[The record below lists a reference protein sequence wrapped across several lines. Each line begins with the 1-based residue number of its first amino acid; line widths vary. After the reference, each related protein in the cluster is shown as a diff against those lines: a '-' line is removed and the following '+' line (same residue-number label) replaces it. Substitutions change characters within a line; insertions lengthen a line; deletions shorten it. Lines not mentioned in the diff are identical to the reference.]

1 MSPNLPTSPTS
12 DSELIHPTQLPLQE
26 EHQDITKVSLG
37 ASALLFRPSSLPA
50 LAPTLCPQAAF
61 TTQSVVTIVNWR
73 REENLCTSLV
83 QPVLAGDKGEIGDFG
98 DQGLLGKIGPI
109 GSKGDKGYT
118 GSPGLPGGK
127 GKRGSFCDCG
137 RYRKVVG
144 QLDVNVAR
152 LKSSL
157 KFVKNVIAGIRETD
171 EKYYYIVKE
180 ERNYRDALTQC
191 RIRGGTLAM
200 PKDQATNSLIADYIS
215 KMGLF
220 RVFIGINDIE
230 KEKQFM
236 YTDNTP
242 LQNYSSWKLGEP
254 NDGSGYEDC
263 VEMLST
269 GVWNDVDCQLTIYFV
284 CEFVKKIK

>member
-1 MSPNLPTSPTS
+1 MMCGTGPWLSVCVTLLVLFPGDLASFTAENRSAS
-12 DSELIHPTQLPLQE
+12 DICSTHTIIPGPIG
-26 EHQDITKVSLG
+26 DIG
-37 ASALLFRPSSLPA
+37 
-50 LAPTLCPQAAF
+50 
-61 TTQSVVTIVNWR
+61 
-73 REENLCTSLV
+73 
-83 QPVLAGDKGEIGDFG
+83 GKGETGEFGKPGKEGPLGPKGIKGEFGDLG

-109 GSKGDKGYT
+109 GSKGDKGYK
-118 GSPGLPGGK
+118 GLDGLQGGK
-127 GKRGSFCDCG
+127 GKAGSFCDCG
-137 RYRKVVG
+137 RYRRAVG
-144 QLDVNVAR
+144 QLDLRVSQ

-157 KFVKNVIAGIRETD
+157 KFFKNVIAGIRETD
-171 EKYYYIVKE
+171 EKFYYIVKE

-215 KMGLF
+215 SMGLL
-220 RVFIGINDIE
+220 RVFIGVNDFE

-242 LQNYSSWKLGEP
+242 VQSFSSWKDGEP

-269 GVWNDVDCQLTIYFV
+269 GAWNDVDCQLTIYFV
-284 CEFVKKIK
+284 CEFVKKAQ